1 MKNHSKSFK
10 ERTILGRLTLNL
22 KPGAGK
28 EDLEKALK
36 RARNSI
42 WGLVGMREGN
52 HLYLS
57 LT

>member
-1 MKNHSKSFK
+1 VLKHENYSKSFK

-36 RARNSI
+36 GHVIRFG
-42 WGLVGMREGN
+42 GLLE
-52 HLYLS
+52 
-57 LT
+57 